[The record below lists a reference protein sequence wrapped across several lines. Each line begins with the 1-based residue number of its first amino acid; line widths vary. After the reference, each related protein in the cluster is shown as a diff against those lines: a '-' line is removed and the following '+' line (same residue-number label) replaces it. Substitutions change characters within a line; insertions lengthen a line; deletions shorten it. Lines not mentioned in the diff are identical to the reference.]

1 VTEPTGTRHRVKG
14 RAVTVAVL
22 ALVMGN
28 LLWLTGNAWFLLLAG
43 AVVGALVVAVASR
56 GRLDGLAVELAHP
69 ARVAVG
75 APLHTVLTVTNS
87 GTRTSSE
94 ATLCLQTAGIADLT
108 ASVGRLQPGERIGV
122 PVTRLANGRA
132 IASVTLV
139 HLVSQPSLGLTGTT
153 RSLDV
158 PDHVTVHPRL
168 HDVPAR
174 PVGRQVGDGTG
185 ELLVSGQGGD
195 VVGVRDWRPGDDRRR
210 IHWRST
216 ARTGRPTLVERGDP
230 YTEQLRVV
238 LVGTTDY
245 SGFEDAVSAAASA
258 CDLAVRAGRA
268 VTAVAWR
275 ADGPVRAP
283 TGSRW
288 ELLDWWSGLA
298 DTVFPDPAFIGAAT
312 PGGLDSGAWLVAG
325 PVEVLDQWLAPARH
339 AGPGIVLFPIGA
351 AS

>member
-1 VTEPTGTRHRVKG
+1 MTEPTGTGHRVKG

-28 LLWLTGNAWFLLLAG
+28 LLWLTGNAWFLLLSG
-43 AVVGALVVAVASR
+43 AVVGAFVVAVASR
-56 GRLDGLAVELAHP
+56 GRLDGLAVELTHP
-69 ARVAVG
+69 PRVAVG
-75 APLHTVLTVTNS
+75 AALHTVLTVTNK

-108 ASVGRLQPGERIGV
+108 ASVGRLQPGEGITV
-122 PVTRLANGRA
+122 PVTRLAVGRA
-132 IASVTLV
+132 VAQTTLV
-139 HLVSQPSLGLTGTT
+139 HFVSQPSLGLTGAT
-153 RSLDV
+153 RTLHA

-174 PVGRQVGDGTG
+174 PVGWQASDDGALFVTG
-185 ELLVSGQGGD
+185 HGSE
-195 VVGVRDWRPGDDRRR
+195 VVGVRQWRAGDDLRR

-216 ARTGRPTLVERGDP
+216 ARTGRPTLLERGDP
-230 YTEQLRVV
+230 YTQELRVV
-238 LVGTTDY
+238 LIGTADY
-245 SGFEDAVSAAASA
+245 PGFEDAVSAAASA
-258 CDLAVRAGRA
+258 CDLALRAGRS

-312 PGGLDSGAWLVAG
+312 HGGLDRGEWLVAG
-325 PVEVLDQWLAPARH
+325 PAEVLDQWLSLARR
-339 AGPGIVLFPIGA
+339 AGHGLVLHRIGA
-351 AS
+351 AA